1 MSVKPRPKKTKE
13 KIVKNRPLLAQIVAG
28 LRSQGKVV
36 VFTNGCF
43 DLIHVGHVRALEDA
57 ASRGDFLVVG
67 LNTDKSVQALK
78 GKSHPIIPEE
88 ERAEVVAAFEFVDY
102 VTFFDEE
109 TADAILEELQPDILA
124 KGQDYTEKTVPE
136 RNTAKALGIRVLI
149 VGDKKKHSTK
159 EIIQRIRRRKN
170 L

>member
-1 MSVKPRPKKTKE
+1 MSVKPRPKRSKE
-13 KIVKNRPLLAQIVAG
+13 KIFKNRELLAQIIAG

-43 DLIHVGHVRALEDA
+43 DLLHVGHIRALEDA
-57 ASRGDFLVVG
+57 AGRGDFLVVG
-67 LNTDKSVQALK
+67 LNTDKSVQRLK
-78 GKSHPIIPEE
+78 GKSHPIVPQD
-88 ERAEVVAAFEFVDY
+88 ERAEVVAALEFVDY
-102 VTFFDEE
+102 VTFFEE
-109 TADAILEELQPDILA
+109 DTADAILEELQPDILA

-136 RNTAKALGIRVLI
+136 RNTAKKLGIRILI

-159 EIIQRIRRRKN
+159 ELIQRIRRRKN

>member
-1 MSVKPRPKKTKE
+1 MSVKPRPKRSKE
-13 KIVKNRPLLAQIVAG
+13 KIVKNRSLLAQIVAG

-43 DLIHVGHVRALEDA
+43 DLLHVGHIRAMEDA

-67 LNTDKSVQALK
+67 LNTDKSVQGLK
-78 GKSHPIIPEE
+78 GRSHPIVPQE
-88 ERAEVVAAFEFVDY
+88 ERAEVVAALEFVDY

-109 TADAILEELQPDILA
+109 TADAVLEELHPDILA
-124 KGQDYTEKTVPE
+124 KGQDYTERTVPE
-136 RNTAKALGIRVLI
+136 RNTAKELGIRILI

-159 EIIQRIRRRKN
+159 DLIQRIRRRKN

>member
-1 MSVKPRPKKTKE
+1 VSVKPRPKKTKE
-13 KIVKNRPLLAQIVAG
+13 KIIKNRGILAQIVAG

-43 DLIHVGHVRALEDA
+43 DLLHVGHIRALEDA

-67 LNTDKSVQALK
+67 LNTDKSVQRLK
-78 GKSHPIIPEE
+78 GKSHPIVPQD
-88 ERAEVVAAFEFVDY
+88 ERAEVVAALEFVDY
-102 VTFFDEE
+102 VTFFEE
-109 TADAILEELQPDILA
+109 DTADEILQELQPDILA

-136 RNTAKALGIRVLI
+136 RNTAQELGIRILI

-159 EIIQRIRRRKN
+159 DLIQRIRRRKN